1 MKSIL
6 SNQEFLEFLVEGLS
20 QRDLKHVVSH
30 NAFGHK
36 IEEVFITEARELV
49 MLPEGLLEQNTIRW
63 ILEIRTPLSIR
74 LTIFTH
80 NVSEFKLRVVQ
91 AISELVK
98 DGIDIPNLEHSV
110 SVQELSF
117 VNIQRLL
124 DSLENWRDFAIR
136 GSVNSQPQ
144 QKTKTRETTLTSF
157 EHPSFTH
164 SLTRHQGNSVH
175 DVTSSDFSIDSIDH
189 QSLHL
194 NLRNAI
200 KTYWTERYLA
210 RYLKTTPEKARE
222 IARRIGVSREVC
234 GREVLYFFNR
244 LEALSKYFSHILK
257 GILDELK
264 IQYEETSQRLF
275 FLPTLCLVV
284 MFFDGNKEQLRFV
297 AEDYARTHDVIFVVP
312 ERLRATIGRITD
324 DYFQITPLARD
335 HIFSLLQHTLK
346 NRALITKSTQE

>member
-1 MKSIL
+1 MKSVL
-6 SNQEFLEFLVEGLS
+6 SNQDFLEFLVEGLS
-20 QRDLKHVVSH
+20 QRDLKYVVSH
-30 NAFGHK
+30 NAFGRG

-49 MLPEGLLEQNTIRW
+49 MLPEELLEQNTIRW

-80 NVSEFKLRVVQ
+80 SVSEYKLRVAQ

-98 DGIDIPNLEHSV
+98 DGIDIPSLEHAV
-110 SVQELSF
+110 SIQELSF
-117 VNIQRLL
+117 ENLQRLL
-124 DSLENWRDFAIR
+124 DSLENWRDFLIEGRAH
-136 GSVNSQPQ
+136 SSPT
-144 QKTKTRETTLTSF
+144 QKTKIRETTLSSF
-157 EHPSFTH
+157 ESLPFTH
-164 SLTRHQGNSVH
+164 SLTKRQGSSIH
-175 DVTSSDFSIDSIDH
+175 DVTSCDFGGDSIDY
-189 QSLHL
+189 QSLHIS
-194 NLRNAI
+194 LRNAI

-210 RYLKTTPEKARE
+210 RFLKATPEKARE
-222 IARRIGVSREVC
+222 IARRIGVSREAC

-244 LEALSKYFSHILK
+244 LEALSTYFSHILK

-275 FLPTLCLVV
+275 FLPKLCLVIL
-284 MFFDGNKEQLRFV
+284 FFDGDKEQLRLV

-335 HIFSLLQHTLK
+335 HIFSLLQHILK
-346 NRALITKSTQE
+346 NRTLVTKSTQE